1 MTNRWIQL
9 GASLL
14 GMIMIA
20 NLQYAWTLFVTP
32 LQQSTGWKLSAI
44 QWAFTLFIVFET
56 WVMPLEGWLID
67 RLGPRIFI
75 SIAAV
80 LCTIGWSG
88 LAYARTLPE
97 LYTLYAIAGVGAAF
111 VYSGSMAT
119 GLKWFPDKRG
129 LAAGIIAGGFGSG
142 SALFIPII
150 SQIIRADGYRTAF
163 LYTGVFQGILIF
175 CAAQLMRNPPPH
187 MTVPPAPKTSRLRV
201 SHASEQFNTLEML
214 RTPHFYILYLMAT
227 MMGIGGLMVT
237 AQAAPVA
244 ATLNIGLTAL
254 TVAQSLGR
262 VGNGAGRVF
271 WGWVSDHLG
280 REKTMFIA
288 FTLQAGCLLS
298 VLTLGAWSGTWFIVT
313 LFCVY
318 FTWGEVYVLF
328 PSAVAD
334 YFGAKNCTSNY
345 SLMYTSKGVASIVA
359 GGIAALLFERF
370 GSWSAAFYGSAAL
383 ALCSALM
390 AIGIHSLPLPSKNA
404 QVVDTQVI
412 I

>member
-20 NLQYAWTLFVTP
+20 NLQYAWTLFVSP
-32 LQQSTGWKLSAI
+32 LQQSHGWKLSDI

-56 WVMPLEGWLID
+56 WMMPLEGWLID

-80 LCTIGWSG
+80 LCAIGWSG
-88 LAYARTLPE
+88 LAYARNLPE
-97 LYTLYAIAGVGAAF
+97 LYTLYAIAGVGAAC
-111 VYSGSMAT
+111 VYSGCMAT

-150 SQIIRADGYRTAF
+150 AHIISVDGYRTAF
-163 LYTGVFQGILIF
+163 LYTGVLQGILIF
-175 CAAQLMRNPPPH
+175 CAAQLMRNPPPRF
-187 MTVPPAPKTSRLRV
+187 TEVQPTPKASRLRV
-201 SHASEQFNTLEML
+201 SHESQQFNTLEML
-214 RTPHFYILYLMAT
+214 GTPHFYILYVMAT

-244 ATLNIGLTAL
+244 TSLGIGLTAL
-254 TVAQSLGR
+254 TAAQAIGR

-298 VLTLGAWSGTWFIVT
+298 VLTLGGLSGTWFIVT

-345 SLMYTSKGVASIVA
+345 SVMYTSKGVASIVG
-359 GGIAALLFERF
+359 GGIAALLFEHF

-390 AIGIHSLPLPSKNA
+390 ALGIHRLPLPRKNA
-404 QVVDTQVI
+404 
-412 I
+412 